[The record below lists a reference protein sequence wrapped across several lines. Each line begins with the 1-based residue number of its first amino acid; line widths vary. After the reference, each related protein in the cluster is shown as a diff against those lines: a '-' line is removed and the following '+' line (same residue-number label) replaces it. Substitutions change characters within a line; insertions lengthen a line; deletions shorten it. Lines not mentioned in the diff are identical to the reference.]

1 MQIFVF
7 PTHSAVV
14 VCDNKMLK
22 TFSVCIRVVEYAVT
36 WATIATCSAYFL
48 SVILQ
53 TFWKC
58 CMNDK
63 PNITFIYSHSE
74 GNRCNYN
81 MNLIPHPPLLDI
93 LPRSVRHPC
102 MIEITLYLVL
112 AKLCAQLFTF
122 KPR

>member
-14 VCDNKMLK
+14 IRDNEMLK

-36 WATIATCSAYFL
+36 WATISTCSAHFL

-63 PNITFIYSHSE
+63 PNITFINSHSE
-74 GNRCNYN
+74 GNRCNDY

-93 LPRSVRHPC
+93 LSRGIRHPC

-112 AKLCAQLFTF
+112 AELRAQFFTF